1 MSYFDF
7 DAVFNMDGQ
16 SYGVLPDVSQGDAPM
31 QPTTATG
38 NGYGYSVN
46 SSWMDML
53 GGTLQSA
60 VNYAILRDQQ
70 KIAQQTGYVG
80 GNIPLQ
86 PTPQTQATLQNNRL
100 LVYGAL
106 GIGLLLVLRGGK

>member
-16 SYGVLPDVSQGDAPM
+16 SYGVLPDVSRGDAPM

-38 NGYGYSVN
+38 NGYGYAVN
-46 SSWMDML
+46 TSWLDVL
-53 GGTLQSA
+53 GGTLQA
-60 VNYAILRDQQ
+60 GVNYAILRDQQ

-80 GNIPLQ
+80 ANVPLQ
-86 PTPQTQATLQNNRL
+86 PTPQVAASMQNNRML
-100 LVYGAL
+100 LLGAVA
-106 GIGLLLVLRGGK
+106 IGLVFALRSGK

>member
-7 DAVFNMDGQ
+7 DAVFDMDGQ

-38 NGYGYSVN
+38 NGYGYAVN

-53 GGTLQSA
+53 GGTLQTA
-60 VNYAILRDQQ
+60 LNYALLRDQQ

-80 GNIPLQ
+80 ANVPLQ
-86 PTPQTQATLQNNRL
+86 PTPQVQASMANTRL
-100 LVYGAL
+100 LLLGAL
-106 GIGLLLVLRGGK
+106 GIGLVFAMRGGK

>member
-1 MSYFDF
+1 MSLLDFENMFD
-7 DAVFNMDGQ
+7 MDGA
-16 SYGVLPDVSQGDAPM
+16 SYGVLPDVSRGDAPM

-38 NGYGYSVN
+38 NGYGYAVN

-86 PTPQTQATLQNNRL
+86 PTPQAQASMANSRL
-100 LVYGAL
+100 LLFGV
-106 GIGLLLVLRGGK
+106 IGVGLVFALRGGK